1 VTAIETF
8 NADVSVL
15 VTKLPRTGIGT
26 GLAASID
33 ADFRTVA
40 EQTVVAIA
48 I

>member
-1 VTAIETF
+1 VTVIETF

-15 VTKLPRTGIGT
+15 VTKLPRTGIGA
-26 GLAASID
+26 GLAASIE
-33 ADFRTVA
+33 AGFQTVA